1 MKGSEGMMQS
11 CAAWML
17 AFTALF
23 GSSQASEVVAT
34 VNGEPIYRSEVA
46 SQIKRALQGRHV
58 ADDVR
63 QKLESETLQQLINQ
77 QLVLKYLV
85 RKGIAAS
92 DQDVDLAIS
101 RLKQNLGRQEK
112 TLEDYFEFT
121 GMDEE
126 LLRRYFRWQ
135 ISWQAFLDGYLT
147 DENLQRYFKQHQRE
161 FDGSELRV
169 AQILWKADGPDE
181 IKAALVKAEAVRRQ
195 LEQGELTFADAAVKY
210 SQAPS
215 AADGG
220 VQGWIKRQEPM
231 PEAFTVAAFQLKVG
245 QVSPP
250 VTTSF
255 GVHIIKCLE
264 EKPGQRQW
272 EQARDELRK
281 AVTRFLFVW
290 AANREREEAEIELK

>member
-1 MKGSEGMMQS
+1 
-11 CAAWML
+11 
-17 AFTALF
+17 
-23 GSSQASEVVAT
+23 VAT
-34 VNGEPIYRSEVA
+34 
-46 SQIKRALQGRHV
+46 QIRRALQGRKV
-58 ADDVR
+58 ADEVR

-77 QLVLKYLV
+77 QLVLNYLEG
-85 RKGIAAS
+85 KGIAAS

-112 TLEDYFEFT
+112 TLEDYFETT

-126 LLRRYFRWQ
+126 LLRRYFGWQ
-135 ISWQAFLDGYLT
+135 LSWQAFLDGYLT

-161 FDGSELRV
+161 FDSTELRV
-169 AQILWKADGPDE
+169 AQILWKADAAAE
-181 IKAALVKAEAVRRQ
+181 IKAAVAKAEVVRGQ
-195 LEQGELTFADAAVKY
+195 LEQGELTFAEAAAKH

-220 VQGWIKRQEPM
+220 VLGWIKRHEPM
-231 PEAFTVAAFQLKVG
+231 PEAFSMAAFQLKVG

-255 GVHIIKCLE
+255 GVHLIKCLE
-264 EKPGQRQW
+264 EKPGQRPW
-272 EQARDELRK
+272 EEARDELRK

-290 AANREREEAEIELK
+290 AANRERGEAEIELK